1 MPEVRIVRAGKH
13 AVTLLADIRENAV
26 RDLNDA
32 LNHFANDDY
41 AGLHEHAS
49 ECSTHYFIGFEN
61 HLPFGYI
68 RISIDDGE
76 CEVIGPYL
84 YPDYLRS
91 ELQAALI
98 EFAVEYMQNLK
109 VRLVYALVLTAIPGA
124 MEAFSGAR
132 FEDISKTPSLSNDGM
147 TASSLTG
154 QCRRRCNFSPEFS
167 SQALCRPIQNET
179 LFNQINL
186 LTPPASLFSVEF
198 R

>member
-1 MPEVRIVRAGKH
+1 MPELRIVRAGKH

-132 FEDISKTPSLSNDGM
+132 FEDISNDPQFIKRWHDGILAHRAVPPEM
-147 TASSLTG
+147 QLFARILESSAMPTD
-154 QCRRRCNFSPEFS
+154 SE
-167 SQALCRPIQNET
+167 
-179 LFNQINL
+179 
-186 LTPPASLFSVEF
+186 
-198 R
+198 